1 MHLQNDPIFTEADL
15 SGGRG
20 GGVSKG
26 QRFEEGSRGVATV
39 SQICL
44 ACGARPEMDHQASP
58 STGKHGNAQR
68 IPSTGTVGE
77 GLRLENL
84 RQFISQPE
92 GPRILKR

>member
-44 ACGARPEMDHQASP
+44 ACGARPEMDNQALP
-58 STGKHGNAQR
+58 STTTPWER
-68 IPSTGTVGE
+68 TT
-77 GLRLENL
+77 
-84 RQFISQPE
+84 ISLW
-92 GPRILKR
+92 GMVFGMKFSY